1 MQQRDGPSMHIPWL
15 TDRLKPFVENHSR
28 AMDAA
33 VAIPYSPIHLPGVS
47 ENRVGV
53 SDEGIGYIH
62 TSILLIICM
71 VVSEKRAY
79 GEESR

>member
-1 MQQRDGPSMHIPWL
+1 MRIPWL
-15 TDRLKPFVENHSR
+15 TDRQKSFEEDHSR
-28 AMDAA
+28 ALDTA
-33 VAIPYSPIHLPGVS
+33 VATPYSPIHLPGVS

-71 VVSEKRAY
+71 GVSEKRVY